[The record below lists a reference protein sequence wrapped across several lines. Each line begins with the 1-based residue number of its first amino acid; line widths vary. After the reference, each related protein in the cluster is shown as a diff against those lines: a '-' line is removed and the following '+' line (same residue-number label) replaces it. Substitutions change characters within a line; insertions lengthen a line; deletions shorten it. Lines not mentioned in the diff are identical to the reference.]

1 MVASSQKEGTLATGA
16 LCEGSKV
23 GRVHPRD
30 RKDQYGWGK
39 GEVLEMREGGKSQ
52 ITMGFQDH
60 LKDRDLT
67 VRTDETWTLLKR
79 EGEGGRVVGAPRL
92 CVEWL
97 TARFMCK
104 NPGVGCHSY
113 SRGPSQPGD

>member
-1 MVASSQKEGTLATGA
+1 M
-16 LCEGSKV
+16 

-52 ITMGFQDH
+52 ITMGFHDH

-79 EGEGGRVVGAPRL
+79 GGREAEWWELLG
-92 CVEWL
+92 CVL
-97 TARFMCK
+97 S
-104 NPGVGCHSY
+104 G
-113 SRGPSQPGD
+113 